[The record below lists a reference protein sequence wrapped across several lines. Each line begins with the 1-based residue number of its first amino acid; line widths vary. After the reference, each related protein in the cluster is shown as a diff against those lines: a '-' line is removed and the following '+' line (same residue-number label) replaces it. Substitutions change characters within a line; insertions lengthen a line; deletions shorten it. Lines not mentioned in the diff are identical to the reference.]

1 MYDELGAFLMLGQK
15 VKKRGVHANA
25 EYINALQQLSRLR
38 IVIVFIAYACSVAMH
53 CGLVLGLHSSHEKR
67 AL

>member
-1 MYDELGAFLMLGQK
+1 MYDELGAFLMFGQK
-15 VKKRGVHANA
+15 VKTRGVHANA

-38 IVIVFIAYACSVAMH
+38 IVIVAMH